1 MGSCG
6 PPGLSEAHRS
16 RPAPRCLLGE
26 CAARGAQERRR
37 GCRLPALHPHPWGS
51 QSPQVPAGPEATVRV
66 SHHTCALPALE
77 LGAASPLSSRDT
89 GSPGSR
95 WVPWVPC
102 ITRGLGHSLHGLSG
116 ETFPQEQVLG
126 QRQNRSQS
134 RGLPPHPGRKH
145 NTIRFVPVPV
155 PLLPPPRDSLGL
167 FIRGGTVV
175 DSGGFS
181 VPCGCSA

>member
-26 CAARGAQERRR
+26 RAARGAQERRR

-77 LGAASPLSSRDT
+77 LGAASPVSSRDT
-89 GSPGSR
+89 GSPGSQ
-95 WVPWVPC
+95 WVPWLPC

-134 RGLPPHPGRKH
+134 RGLPPPPRPQAQHHPLRP
-145 NTIRFVPVPV
+145 RPR
-155 PLLPPPRDSLGL
+155 PPPAPSSRLAG
-167 FIRGGTVV
+167 FVYPGGNR
-175 DSGGFS
+175 
-181 VPCGCSA
+181 CGQWWIFCAVWL